1 MRVKLAYGRTG
12 LEVELP
18 EGSDITVVHPKYVEG
33 LSDPG
38 KTLSQA
44 MQDPVLSS
52 PLKDL
57 AGSADKIGIII
68 NDISRAT
75 PYDVI
80 LPAILG
86 ELEAVPDEDIT
97 LFIALG
103 THRENSEQE
112 LSGIL
117 GESAVKR
124 FRIVQN
130 SCEDKSTQIKV
141 GTSSFEN
148 ELWINRELYECD
160 LKVLTGF
167 IEPHFFAGFSGGGK
181 AVLPGMAG
189 LDTIMNNHS
198 AQRIDHERSVWGV
211 TEGNPIAEEVA
222 EAVGKVGNCF
232 LVNVTM
238 NKDKEVT
245 GVFAGDVRSAHREGC
260 DFARTFSMAPVPRP
274 FDIVVTSNAG
284 YPLDLNLYQSVKGMS
299 AAAQIVKEG
308 GAIIVAADCWDGVP
322 EHGLYSRLLGE
333 SKSPKEV
340 LEKIRNAG
348 EKKRDQWQAQ
358 IQAKI
363 QLKADV
369 FVRSNNLTDEQIIK
383 AQLLP
388 SSSVEATIEHLLKK
402 YGPKASICVLP
413 EGPLTI
419 PYIELT

>member
-1 MRVKLAYGRTG
+1 MTVKLAYGKTG

-18 EGSDITVVHPKYVEG
+18 DGPEITVVHPKYVEG
-33 LSDPG
+33 LLDPG
-38 KTLSQA
+38 KVLRQC
-44 MQDPVLSS
+44 MQEPIASA

-80 LPAILG
+80 LPAILK

-103 THRENSEQE
+103 THRENSDQE

-117 GESAVKR
+117 GDAAVKR

-141 GTSSFEN
+141 GTSSFGN
-148 ELWINRELYECD
+148 ELWINRELYKCD

-211 TEGNPIAEEVA
+211 TEGNPIAKEVA
-222 EAVGKVGNCF
+222 EAVDKVGNCF

-238 NKDKEVT
+238 NKDKEIT

-299 AAAQIVKEG
+299 AAAQIVREG
-308 GAIIVAADCWDGVP
+308 GSIIVAADCWDGIP
-322 EHGLYSRLLGE
+322 EHGLYGRLLRE
-333 SKSPKEV
+333 SKSPQEV
-340 LEKIRNAG
+340 LEKIRNAV
-348 EKKRDQWQAQ
+348 ENKRDQWQAQ

-388 SSSVEATIEHLLKK
+388 SSSIEATIEDLL
-402 YGPKASICVLP
+402 
-413 EGPLTI
+413 T
-419 PYIELT
+419 